1 MLKDRYGQARVSVTQ
16 QQALM
21 INLITITLSA
31 VNFLL
36 SFFLSNK
43 SLTLASFHSALL
55 SIPKKYCMHLLKCT
69 KNTELGREK
78 INPPIDR
85 YPPPQK
91 LRLQGIS
98 KHQQTEAGI
107 SACLGK

>member
-36 SFFLSNK
+36 SFFLPNK

-55 SIPKKYCMHLLKCT
+55 SILNKYCMHLLKCT
-69 KNTELGREK
+69 KSTVRQRKKAPL
-78 INPPIDR
+78 IDTHPPT
-85 YPPPQK
+85 K
-91 LRLQGIS
+91 NLRLQGIS
-98 KHQQTEAGI
+98 EHQQTKAGI
-107 SACLGK
+107 PASLGK